1 MIEFPIQDV
10 LPWGLHRGVL
20 LDFFFSRV
28 CLQHCEH
35 SSAPACDV
43 FVTFACNLS
52 GRASAIERGSFR
64 PVGFGRLQM
73 QKWKSV
79 RFVARTGVS
88 PALQSDCAQ
97 AILKRFLFSGSGC
110 VLALEFSFSAD
121 PPQFFKVHPQVI
133 IAQGDS
139 STWMQ

>member
-20 LDFFFSRV
+20 LDFFFPRV

-43 FVTFACNLS
+43 FVTFASNLS

-88 PALQSDCAQ
+88 PVLQGGKSKPCNPTVH
-97 AILKRFLFSGSGC
+97 RLFSKGFC
-110 VLALEFSFSAD
+110 FQALDVFWHWSSPFQLIFPNFSRFTHKS
-121 PPQFFKVHPQVI
+121 
-133 IAQGDS
+133 
-139 STWMQ
+139 